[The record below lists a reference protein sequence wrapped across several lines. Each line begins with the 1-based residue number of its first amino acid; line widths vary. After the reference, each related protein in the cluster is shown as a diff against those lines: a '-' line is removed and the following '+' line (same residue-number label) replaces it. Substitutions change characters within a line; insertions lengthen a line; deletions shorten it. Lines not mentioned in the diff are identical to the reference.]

1 MNIFKKLYNVSLR
14 VKIIGLII
22 FTAVFIS
29 FFTIIR
35 VYYAFH
41 KESNLQ
47 LKVLSKTIAEDLSHQ
62 SVNYI
67 KDNNIIKLMNII
79 VNMKYNNKDI
89 RYIFIENNQGKVIA
103 STFENGFPLKLLK
116 INNHGFK
123 KISIVKLKNLY
134 NNGVWDTSYP
144 IFIKRQIRGVVRVGV
159 ITKYSK
165 ILVNSFISSLVFTII
180 LIVFIDI
187 VLLSV
192 LTMFIM
198 NPIIK
203 LTNALRCVQRGDLTV
218 ELKEVHRGDEIE
230 ELIHAFN
237 QMIERLR
244 DAEKIK
250 LEKDNLI
257 KEYINKIIN
266 AHEDERKKIARRLHD
281 QIGQVLANIKIRL
294 KLIENSNEI
303 NNSIKNDIKMLRN
316 NLSDDIEL
324 VHNIAKNLRPSII
337 DELGLFS
344 AINYY
349 VEDFRSNYGIKVKSD
364 FKGQDNSQCQL
375 SLEIEITIY
384 RIIQEA
390 LLNVAHHS
398 KASFVRIIFKCNKN
412 EFRGIIEDN
421 GIGFEYKQGDVANL
435 GIFGMIERAELLGGN
450 LSIKSEKGKG
460 TTVMFNVNV

>member
-1 MNIFKKLYNVSLR
+1 MYKKLILFLMNIFKKLYHVSLR
-14 VKIIGLII
+14 IKIIGIII
-22 FTAVFIS
+22 FTAIFVS
-29 FFTIIR
+29 FFTVIQ

-47 LKVLSKTIAEDLSHQ
+47 LKALSKTMAEDLSYQ

-79 VNMKYNNKDI
+79 VNMKYNNEDI

-134 NNGVWDTSYP
+134 NGVYDTSYP
-144 IFIKRQIRGVVRVGV
+144 ILRGKLGVVRVGV
-159 ITKYSK
+159 ATKYSK

-187 VLLSV
+187 VFLSA

-203 LTNALRCVQRGDLTV
+203 LTNALRGVQRGDLTV

-237 QMIERLR
+237 QMIEWLR

-257 KEYINKIIN
+257 KEYISKIIN

-349 VEDFRSNYGIKVKSD
+349 INDFADNYGIEVKSD
-364 FKGQDNSQCQL
+364 FKGQDICQCRL

-390 LLNVAHHS
+390 LLNVANHS
-398 KASFVRIIFKCNKN
+398 KASFVRIILKCNKS
-412 EFRGIIEDN
+412 EFRGMIEDN
-421 GIGFEYKQGDVANL
+421 GIGFEYKQGNVANL
-435 GIFGMIERAELLGGN
+435 GIFGML
-450 LSIKSEKGKG
+450 
-460 TTVMFNVNV
+460 